1 MPATLF
7 LDDNETRLFEEFM
20 RYHPDF
26 QMLIES
32 GFFSF
37 KNGEWTGR
45 RDGNGILT
53 KWKLS
58 LEGGRTKE
66 KIIK

>member
-1 MPATLF
+1 MTTLILTDQEADF
-7 LDDNETRLFEEFM
+7 FTQFM
-20 RYHPDF
+20 KYHSDF

-32 GFFSF
+32 GFFAF
-37 KNGEWTGR
+37 RNGEWTGR

-53 KWKLS
+53 KWKIS

-66 KIIK
+66 KQIK